1 MNTHGM
7 VLTLAACLAAWSA
20 VPAGQAP
27 LPASAA
33 PSRARIVE
41 ATRAILA
48 KARYATL
55 VTLDDDG
62 APQARVVDP
71 FPPEGDGLVVWV
83 ATNGRS
89 RKVGQIARDSRVTLV
104 YFEPATASAVTLV
117 GRAQLVRDPAEKAR
131 HWKDEWKA
139 FYQDTHKGDD
149 YVLIRVTPTRLEV
162 VGEAYGMVNDPA
174 TWRPVILPL
183 P

>member
-1 MNTHGM
+1 MITQGM

-20 VPAGQAP
+20 A
-27 LPASAA
+27 PASQTSA
-33 PSRARIVE
+33 PVPDPPNRDRIVE

-55 VTLDDDG
+55 VTLDEGG

-71 FPPEGDGLVVWV
+71 FPPEGDDLVVWV

-89 RKVGQIARDSRVTLV
+89 RKVGQIARDPRVTLL
-104 YFEPATASAVTLV
+104 YFEPATQSAVTLA
-117 GRAQLVRDPAEKAR
+117 GTARLVRDPAEKAR
-131 HWKDEWKA
+131 HWKDEWQT

-149 YVLIRVTPTRLEV
+149 YVLIRVTPSRLEV
-162 VGEAYGMVNDPA
+162 VGDAYGMVNDPA

>member
-1 MNTHGM
+1 MITHGV
-7 VLTLAACLAAWSA
+7 VLTLATCLAAWSA
-20 VPAGQAP
+20 VPPGQASS
-27 LPASAA
+27 PAPAA
-33 PSRARIVE
+33 PTRARIVE
-41 ATRAILA
+41 ATRTILER
-48 KARYATL
+48 ARYATL
-55 VTLDDDG
+55 VTLDEGG
-62 APQARVVDP
+62 APQGRVVDP
-71 FPPEGDGLVVWV
+71 FPPEGDDLVVWV

-89 RKVGQIARDSRVTLV
+89 RKVGQIARDPRVTLV

-117 GRAQLVRDPAEKAR
+117 GTAQLVRDPVEKAR

-149 YVLIRVTPTRLEV
+149 YVLIRVTPSRLEV